1 MFAKFN
7 YSPSG
12 AFYNSVINHFY
23 TKGNELFA
31 AHEKEVQD
39 CLSDYISEDGVING
53 TDLKEHW
60 FSISKKDI
68 FISHSHKDIN
78 KVKAFAGW
86 LYDCFGLEAFIDSCS
101 WGYCDDLL
109 NKIDKKYCYRPKT
122 NTYDYQL
129 RNYTTSHVHM
139 MLSMALTE
147 MIDNTE
153 CIIFFDTPQ
162 SINMAD
168 ELKKIEKKSKKET
181 TLSPW
186 IYHELSM
193 TTMLRERQP
202 RKAISESTHFQ
213 HSSTRDSIAIEY
225 DVSKA
230 LSGMTTLSDIQLQQW
245 NENWSKRPIKVPE
258 EALDELYKIVF
269 PKGQ

>member
-12 AFYNSVINHFY
+12 AFYNGVINHFY

-86 LYDCFGLEAFIDSCS
+86 LYDCSGLEAFIDSCPS
-101 WGYCDDLL
+101 SLFHC
-109 NKIDKKYCYRPKT
+109 NQS
-122 NTYDYQL
+122 N
-129 RNYTTSHVHM
+129 
-139 MLSMALTE
+139 
-147 MIDNTE
+147 
-153 CIIFFDTPQ
+153 IIPH
-162 SINMAD
+162 
-168 ELKKIEKKSKKET
+168 KSVKNQNFYSSKR
-181 TLSPW
+181 L
-186 IYHELSM
+186 
-193 TTMLRERQP
+193 
-202 RKAISESTHFQ
+202 THF
-213 HSSTRDSIAIEY
+213 S
-225 DVSKA
+225 
-230 LSGMTTLSDIQLQQW
+230 
-245 NENWSKRPIKVPE
+245 
-258 EALDELYKIVF
+258 
-269 PKGQ
+269 